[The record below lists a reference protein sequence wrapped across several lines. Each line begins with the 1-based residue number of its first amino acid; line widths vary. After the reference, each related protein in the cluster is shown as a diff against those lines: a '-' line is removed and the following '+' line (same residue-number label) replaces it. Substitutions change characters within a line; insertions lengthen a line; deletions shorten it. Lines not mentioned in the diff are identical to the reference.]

1 MRRGLVALVLAAVGC
16 ESAPAAERTPQAKPA
31 SAPLLVDTATVELPR
46 AYPGQVYVEHDVAVA
61 ARAAG
66 VLDSLF
72 VQLGSRVRAG
82 APLAIVDAR
91 AQQIDA
97 ARARERLERAR
108 NALARAQAL
117 ARSGGVTGTEAEQVA
132 GEFRQAELDVQQAEH
147 ALLLTRV
154 DAPFAGVVTA
164 RYARP
169 RQLVADGDTLFRI
182 AETAPQ
188 LVRVR
193 VAEPAAR
200 GVRAGDRATVRA
212 TSGPTS
218 VAAAVVF
225 TAPALEPASGTR
237 EVILQ
242 LAAAPFLLGESVAV
256 EMGSERRVAV
266 VAPREAIA
274 ADGYALVAQGG
285 RTTMRPVTVG
295 AALPGGRVEI
305 VSGLAAGER
314 LAPLRR

>member
-1 MRRGLVALVLAAVGC
+1 VVEDVVVAVTDVMRRRALAALALSAAAAC
-16 ESAPAAERTPQAKPA
+16 ESAPAAERAPQAAPV
-31 SAPLLVDTATVELPR
+31 SAPMVVDTATVELPR
-46 AYPGQVYVEHDVAVA
+46 AYPAQVYVEHDVAVA
-61 ARAAG
+61 ARAPG

-82 APLAIVDAR
+82 APLALVDAR
-91 AQQIDA
+91 AQ
-97 ARARERLERAR
+97 E
-108 NALARAQAL
+108 L
-117 ARSGGVTGTEAEQVA
+117 ARSGGVTRTEAEQAA
-132 GEFRQAELDVQQAEH
+132 GEFRQAELNVQQAEH

-182 AETAPQ
+182 AETSPQ
-188 LVRVR
+188 LVRIR

-200 GVRAGDRATVRA
+200 GVRSGDHATVRA

-218 VAAAVVF
+218 VTAAVVF

-242 LAAAPFLLGESVAV
+242 LAAAPFLVGEAVAV
-256 EMGSERRVAV
+256 EMGSERRVAI

-274 ADGYALVAQGG
+274 PDGYALVAQGG

-295 AALPGGRVEI
+295 ATLPGGRVEI